1 MQFIKLLVI
10 YSCLFY
16 CRILRQFIYGNLP
29 HYDDICNN
37 MSESE
42 GAGSS
47 NSEQENQDILDLFV
61 SDEERSFS
69 GFSAIDE
76 NNNAVPKKP
85 ATKVDTAK
93 DTAGASKTKSKGKGP
108 GQNKKGKALKR
119 KTSSNDKAPS
129 QAKTPRYDPQVL
141 QELLEFFDTVRFDKQ
156 NTPEPSY
163 DQTATDY
170 AVPSC
175 SKSVEDSSPF
185 DLNGECEDLLNETSD
200 RREVRTDDNNADDD
214 FPQIF
219 TDEVEFSEP
228 TKESLANF
236 IVKCCTKQANIEQ
249 FLKLKKIKIPSNC
262 KSLLPTKLAPE
273 IYNDLP
279 PASRAGDSAVQDV
292 QKIMGLSV
300 SPLISVYQMLSGS
313 SELSIADAKK
323 LIMDSITLICNAHF
337 ELSIRRRYLI
347 KRFLK
352 RRFHQLC
359 APSNPVGE
367 TLFGSELTQK
377 LKEIGESSKILDT
390 KGNFSN
396 RGFPKNSRR
405 GSSRHQEGP
414 RNQRRG
420 DRGRGRPPRRGRGDY
435 HRDYSKY

>member
-1 MQFIKLLVI
+1 M
-10 YSCLFY
+10 S
-16 CRILRQFIYGNLP
+16 
-29 HYDDICNN
+29 D
-37 MSESE
+37 SESF
-42 GAGSS
+42 
-47 NSEQENQDILDLFV
+47 NSEQEMSNKQDVLDLFA
-61 SDEERSFS
+61 SDDEERSFS
-69 GFSAIDE
+69 GFSHIDE
-76 NNNAVPKKP
+76 NNNTAPKNSD
-85 ATKVDTAK
+85 VAK
-93 DTAGASKTKSKGKGP
+93 ETVSIGKGP
-108 GQNKKGKALKR
+108 GQNKKGKAKAVKR
-119 KTSSNDKAPS
+119 KNTTKDSKP
-129 QAKTPRYDPQVL
+129 QPKTPRYDPEVL
-141 QELLEFFDTVRFDKQ
+141 KELLEYFDSIQFPKRSASSKQ
-156 NTPEPSY
+156 TTPEP
-163 DQTATDY
+163 

-185 DLNGECEDLLNETSD
+185 DLNEECEDLLNETND
-200 RREVRTDDNNADDD
+200 RHDVQADNANTDDD

-219 TDEVEFSEP
+219 TDEVEFSDPAREN
-228 TKESLANF
+228 LAKF
-236 IVKCCTKQANIEQ
+236 LVKCCTKQANIEQ
-249 FLKLKKIKIPSNC
+249 FLKAKKIKIPSNC

-292 QKIMGLSV
+292 QKVMGLAV
-300 SPLISVYQMLSGS
+300 SPLISVYQMLSGT
-313 SELSIADAKK
+313 SELSIAEAKK
-323 LIMDSITLICNAHF
+323 LIMDSMTLICNAHF

-377 LKEIGESSKILDT
+377 LKEIGESSKIMDIKST
-390 KGNFSN
+390 FNN

-420 DRGRGRPPRRGRGDY
+420 DRGRGKPRGRGK
-435 HRDYSKY
+435 DYSRY